1 LFRGRPTLNTSSF
14 VLHPLPIPHIAFTPL
29 FKIMIEIHG
38 TPYETA
44 TLLRLISNHGYWLYS
59 YEINGAWHSL
69 CEFSFIHESA
79 FTRYDATPMARYL
92 N

>member
-1 LFRGRPTLNTSSF
+1 
-14 VLHPLPIPHIAFTPL
+14 
-29 FKIMIEIHG
+29 KIMIEIHG

-79 FTRYDATPMARYL
+79 FTRYDATPM
-92 N
+92 